1 MENHLQT
8 TNVPNGITE
17 AAGAELT
24 GFLVTFDGPEDPE
37 NPRNWSTARKVI
49 STILYGLLTMGATWS
64 SAIYST
70 GAHMIAAELDV
81 TEAVASLGTSFI
93 LIGFGIGPLLWS
105 PLSELHGRKFPILV
119 PYFIGICFTFG
130 TGVAR
135 NIQTILITR
144 FLVGFFSSAP
154 ICITGGALA
163 DLFGPQQRGLALLG
177 YAMAVVGGPVFAP
190 IAGSAIV
197 SSSLGWRWTQFITGI
212 YMAFVAIVAS
222 LLLAESYAPVLLV
235 TKARR
240 LRLAT
245 GQSAYHAKHE
255 DWHPSLKEM
264 ALKFL
269 LRPIQL
275 LGTPVCFLF
284 ALHASFGMDYLIGTH
299 PLHPLLSFKFDLLL
313 PGMLVHDTKYRL
325 TDQNFAVYS
334 IVYLNIGSFPIIFH
348 ETRGWSPVVASLPF
362 LALIVGIIVG
372 ALVNIFNQR
381 FYLKKMRAAGNKP
394 CPEARLPPMMA
405 GATVLTG
412 GLFIMANTAENQF
425 PWIAPVIAASMMGF
439 GFFTI
444 FQASLNYLVD
454 TFPAYAASAVAAN
467 TFMRSCMASIFPPLT
482 TRMYHRLGVRWAT
495 NLLAFVALA
504 MIPIP
509 WLFYFYGRR
518 IAVRGKLSRRFTQSD
533 DH

>member
-24 GFLVTFDGPEDPE
+24 GFLVTFDGPEDQE

-284 ALHASFGMDYLIGTH
+284 ALHASF
-299 PLHPLLSFKFDLLL
+299 
-313 PGMLVHDTKYRL
+313 
-325 TDQNFAVYS
+325 VYS

-509 WLFYFYGRR
+509 WLFYFCGRR